1 MALFFPE
8 TCRAIVG
15 DGSIPPQR
23 WNRCYTNVQI
33 ERQAVKE
40 GKQVPYDKRDELSAS
55 RPIQLPNP
63 FGSIVLLLQRE
74 CGFALLYSSILCC
87 SFYAVLSLIP
97 SQFQRIYNFN
107 ELQISLCYIP
117 FGVGS
122 LIAAFNRGR
131 MLDSNFRRHAKRLGI
146 TVEKN
151 RETDL
156 TGFPIERAR
165 LEVAL
170 PTIILGSACIV
181 GFGWTLHYQTNLAG
195 PLIFLFVIAFCVS
208 ASLNC
213 VVCLMLDLY
222 PDKAGTVTASNNL
235 LRCSFGA
242 AATAVVVPMI
252 NGIGVGWAVT
262 MFALLNIAALPLLWY
277 IMKKG
282 PSWRAETLAKKEQRA
297 AAEAVNGEK
306 SK

>member
-8 TCRAIVG
+8 TCRAIVD

-33 ERQAVKE
+33 ERAAAQQ
-40 GKQVPYDKRDELSAS
+40 GRQVPYARRDELSAS
-55 RPIQLPNP
+55 RPLQWPNP
-63 FGSIVLLLQRE
+63 FGSIALLLQRE
-74 CGFALLYSSILCC
+74 CGFALLYSSVLCC

-97 SQFQRIYNFN
+97 SQFQKIYNFN

-146 TVEKN
+146 PVEKN
-151 RETDL
+151 KETDL
-156 TGFPIERAR
+156 AEFPIERAR

-170 PTIILGSACIV
+170 PTIILGSACTV
-181 GFGWTLHYQTNLAG
+181 GFGWTLQERTNLAG

-208 ASLNC
+208 SSLNS
-213 VVCLMLDLY
+213 VACLMLDIY
-222 PDKAGTVTASNNL
+222 PKKAGTVTASNNL
-235 LRCSFGA
+235 LRCGFGA

-252 NGIGVGWAVT
+252 NGIGVGWALT
-262 MFALLNIAALPLLWY
+262 IFALLPIVSLPVLWY

-282 PSWRAETLAKKEQRA
+282 PGWRAETAAKKQEKQA
-297 AAEAVNGEK
+297 ASAVVAEE